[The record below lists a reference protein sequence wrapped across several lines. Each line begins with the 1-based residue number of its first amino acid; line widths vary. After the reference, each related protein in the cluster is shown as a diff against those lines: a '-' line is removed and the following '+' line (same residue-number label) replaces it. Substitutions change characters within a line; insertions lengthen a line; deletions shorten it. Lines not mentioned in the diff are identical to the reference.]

1 MGPTSPSTDSKCRQG
16 QPRLPRLGPRD
27 GERGRRESA
36 TFALKYSSRLNIS
49 LDMCDRIRRRSHSS
63 VKCATRYMLAMTLCC
78 ATQEV
83 TTMRVGKLLQRRL
96 VRVFKTQGMEVTVKR
111 QYQYPTKMA
120 IRLQPHRMRTSSHSH
135 LNPLITAM
143 PNLSKISTQI
153 S

>member
-1 MGPTSPSTDSKCRQG
+1 VGPTSPSTDSKCRQG

-49 LDMCDRIRRRSHSS
+49 LDMYDRIRRRSHSS

-78 ATQEV
+78 ATREV
-83 TTMRVGKLLQRRL
+83 TTMRVGRLPQRHR
-96 VRVFKTQGMEVTVKR
+96 VRVFKTQGMEVTAKR

-120 IRLQPHRMRTSSHSH
+120 RLHLHRMRTSSHSH